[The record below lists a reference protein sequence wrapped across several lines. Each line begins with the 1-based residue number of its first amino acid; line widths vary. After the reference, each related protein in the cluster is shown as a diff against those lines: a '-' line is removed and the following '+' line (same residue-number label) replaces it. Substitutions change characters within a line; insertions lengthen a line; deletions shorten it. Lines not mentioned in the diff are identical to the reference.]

1 MAKLW
6 STGAKMMC
14 FLNPTREAEAVAL
27 VSRFSDAYQG
37 VTVQVL
43 LCFYYFQSFIIHS
56 VSFLFNGFRRLAR
69 TFWKRFRKVNLER
82 QVVKKLT
89 ISKPFVTNACPTPST
104 FFLVN
109 KLLPPRI
116 TIIRWRKYWQI
127 TSLIW
132 QLKTE
137 PIEIHL
143 IQYEEHSK
151 VSTSMRKKLG
161 IWFLAEAVSLLS
173 LLWSF
178 YFGRVRRKQTS
189 EAEILLSSA
198 LTLKVRDFFTFRMLE
213 SHTPAMEQLFVL
225 FCLFFFSST
234 VTSPLC
240 ALAGSESQNNRFWN
254 QYIFLS

>member
-1 MAKLW
+1 MAKFW

-14 FLNPTREAEAVAL
+14 FLNPTREDEAVAL

-37 VTVQVL
+37 ITVQVL

-69 TFWKRFRKVNLER
+69 TFWKRFRRVNLER

-89 ISKPFVTNACPTPST
+89 ISKPFVISACPTPST

-143 IQYEEHSK
+143 IQHEEHSK
-151 VSTSMRKKLG
+151 VSTSMRK
-161 IWFLAEAVSLLS
+161 
-173 LLWSF
+173 
-178 YFGRVRRKQTS
+178 
-189 EAEILLSSA
+189 
-198 LTLKVRDFFTFRMLE
+198 
-213 SHTPAMEQLFVL
+213 
-225 FCLFFFSST
+225 
-234 VTSPLC
+234 
-240 ALAGSESQNNRFWN
+240 N
-254 QYIFLS
+254 